1 MMITSFRAVTIGL
14 LLAGAVP
21 VFAQSA
27 APAAP
32 SAPAASA
39 PSARAAKHA
48 GPDGRH
54 HGMRGGMFAGLSDAG
69 RAMMRDATKAGD
81 PRADHEA
88 VKAARDRMLVVLE
101 ADRLDTA
108 ALKRAME
115 EERKA
120 VQTGHDRRQAAML
133 TGFSK
138 LTLEDRKAFVA
149 NARGMRA
156 RMEARVGKGYGRRD
170 GGGRGGEMP
179 PQPMM

>member
-1 MMITSFRAVTIGL
+1 MMISSLRTVTIGL
-14 LLAGAVP
+14 LLAAAAP

-32 SAPAASA
+32 AASAPAA
-39 PSARAAKHA
+39 RAAMHA
-48 GPDGRH
+48 GPGDRH
-54 HGMRGGMFAGLSDAG
+54 HGMRGGMFTGLSDAG
-69 RAMMRDATKAGD
+69 RAMMRDAMRAGD

-133 TGFSK
+133 TGSSK

-149 NARGMRA
+149 NAHGMRA

-170 GGGRGGEMP
+170 GGGRGGETP

>member
-14 LLAGAVP
+14 VLAAAVP

-32 SAPAASA
+32 AASAPAA
-39 PSARAAKHA
+39 RAAMHA
-48 GPDGRH
+48 GLDGRH

-69 RAMMRDATKAGD
+69 RAMMRDAMKAGD
-81 PRADHEA
+81 PRAEHEA
-88 VKAARDRMLVVLE
+88 VKAARDRMLLVLE

-133 TGFSK
+133 TGLSK

-156 RMEARVGKGYGRRD
+156 RMQARVGKGYGRRD